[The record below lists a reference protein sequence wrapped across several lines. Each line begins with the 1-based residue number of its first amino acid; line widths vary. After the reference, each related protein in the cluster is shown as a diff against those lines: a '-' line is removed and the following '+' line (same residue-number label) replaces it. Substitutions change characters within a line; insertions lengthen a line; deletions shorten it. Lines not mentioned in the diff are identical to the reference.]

1 AEAPDAILFNGGV
14 FQPQPLRDR
23 LLEVM
28 HGWYDR
34 PAQPWEPLVLTNPS
48 LDLAVALG
56 AAYFAWLRH
65 TRGQPIGGG
74 IPRSYYVAIEAQSE
88 AARDRD
94 VTVVC
99 VVPQRLEEGREIA
112 LEKPELE
119 LALGQPVAFPL
130 YTSTVRGDD
139 RAGDVLRLSREQLL
153 TLPPLPTV
161 LRGGKRAGTR
171 RVPVTLAARLSAIG
185 TMELYCVA
193 KEGSNRW
200 KLEFNIRELVK
211 EAAPK
216 EDEEA
221 EQTGPT
227 E

>member
-1 AEAPDAILFNGGV
+1 DGFFPPVPAGDMPQRGARTGLHEMGLPYVSDPAITRHLTAFLHHQRKAESAEAPDAILFNGGV

-28 HGWYDR
+28 RGWYDR

-65 TRGQPIGGG
+65 TGGKRIGGG
-74 IPRSYYVAIEAQSE
+74 IPRSYYAAIEAQSE

-112 LEKPELE
+112 L
-119 LALGQPVAFPL
+119 
-130 YTSTVRGDD
+130 
-139 RAGDVLRLSREQLL
+139 
-153 TLPPLPTV
+153 
-161 LRGGKRAGTR
+161 
-171 RVPVTLAARLSAIG
+171 
-185 TMELYCVA
+185 
-193 KEGSNRW
+193 
-200 KLEFNIRELVK
+200 
-211 EAAPK
+211 
-216 EDEEA
+216 
-221 EQTGPT
+221 
-227 E
+227 